1 MITRQQRLLGFAA
14 AGVIIGF
21 LLLQYSLQSPPSL
34 AKRAA
39 EAEGHFQEQE
49 HEAEQWLER
58 LDLWEAILQDGFSC
72 EEARLIQNAP
82 LPLFLLQDKE
92 LIFWNTTNLS
102 LSADQLVSTA
112 SIVQTVNDK
121 YYYLLRQSWKGGVIL
136 VAALAIPENKTD
148 NGTHAVKNRA
158 GNLVYFADGLS
169 KSSSSYQWISPL
181 IGCLSILL
189 FIFIINMLLRQIRY
203 RILAVGLM
211 ILAIILLMIGMCYW
225 AYSSVTE
232 VKENVFTL
240 WADTEIPL
248 SFTIVGSVLSIWVV
262 SRWQYI
268 WTKKPTLVIA
278 NVSLASSLAYW
289 SINVLIIGIGAVIKY
304 LVLHDTLDYDFDN
317 VLQLPWLELICI
329 LAVLILLVTHLLYS
343 LWVIRKVQRLPIS
356 KQNRLIS
363 IGVSV
368 LLALPISSVLHLD
381 LGLFALC
388 LILLLFTSLLDLF
401 VELDMASPAW
411 LILWL
416 SLLSAF
422 ATGLLL
428 KYQIEVNN
436 GQRVAFARQIASYED
451 RLAEQALDTLMDK
464 LADSTLND
472 WVLQVQQDAYL
483 EKNYSFALQELDT
496 SIQLGQSAQWIKQR
510 PNNQYI
516 SYTIDYDGKRLA
528 LQPKWKSDRRILSSL
543 IPASPLLQ
551 SDYSYAIRYDSTVI
565 IRKGY
570 LEEEWLK
577 GANWEN
583 DQSTQFYTSNQ
594 RALLYHQSD
603 QEGYQVLV
611 SERLGGYLKPASLFS
626 YFFVLLTLILLVIF
640 LLDRPFKLFP
650 STPIR
655 LFVGTPSLRHRIQLS
670 TIGLSLAAL
679 VLAGWVTVIFI
690 RRDNLH
696 TQSEQ
701 LLEKVDVMLR
711 NVEGAYS
718 KLDSSSF
725 LATLSNVHQVDLF
738 SYTSDGTLQATSFPY
753 LFEQGL
759 KAPYIVPA
767 AFYAYQ
773 RQGIKPAILSDEVG
787 GLRYLAASIPLP
799 ENIDRSSRFLIVA
812 FASGEQGL
820 KENTIAFI
828 GNLLNLYV
836 FLLLI
841 ASVSAIAVAKTIT
854 RPLLEIGEKLRR
866 LKLGENEPLSWGSED
881 EIGQLVSAYNAMI
894 AELEISTEKLKQSE
908 REGAWRE
915 MAKQVAHEIKNPL
928 TPMKLS
934 IQYLQHAQQSDPE
947 RARSLI
953 SRVSKTLIE
962 QIDGLAHI
970 ATAFSNFAKMP
981 RAELALVDM
990 NAILRSVH
998 QLFTEG
1004 GQQEEEINLVLPD
1017 HTITVHADGKQLLRI
1032 FNNLV
1037 KNAQQAIPEERQG
1050 QIQMHLYESNG
1061 NAIVAIRD
1069 NGTGIP
1075 EEVQPKVF
1083 QPNFTTKSSGMGLGL
1098 AMCKSMIEA
1107 MEGDI
1112 YFETEEDLGTTFF
1125 IRVAVHTNKV

>member
-1 MITRQQRLLGFAA
+1 MITRQQRLFGFAA

-34 AKRAA
+34 AKLAA
-39 EAEGHFQEQE
+39 EAEWHFQEQE
-49 HEAEQWLER
+49 QQAEQWLER
-58 LDLWEAILQDGFSC
+58 LDLWEAIIQNGFYC
-72 EEARLIQNAP
+72 DEARVIQNAP
-82 LPLFLLQDKE
+82 TPLFLLKDKE
-92 LIFWNTTNLS
+92 LIYWNSIDIPLS
-102 LSADQLVSTA
+102 VHQLAGTA
-112 SIVQTVNDK
+112 PIVRSINDE
-121 YYYLLRQSWKGGVIL
+121 YYYLIRQSWKGNIIL
-136 VAALAIPENKTD
+136 VAALSIPANKTT
-148 NGTHAVKNRA
+148 NGVHAIKDRA
-158 GNLVYFADGLS
+158 GNLIYFADDLLTTPTYPYRW
-169 KSSSSYQWISPL
+169 SSLLMGSI
-181 IGCLSILL
+181 SILL
-189 FIFIINMLLRQIRY
+189 FIFIINMLLKQIRY
-203 RILAVGLM
+203 RILAIGVLIIA
-211 ILAIILLMIGMCYW
+211 ILIVLIGVSYW
-225 AYSSVTE
+225 ENPSVEKVANT
-232 VKENVFTL
+232 VFTL
-240 WADTEIPL
+240 WTDKAIPL
-248 SFTIVGSVLSIWVV
+248 SYIVIGAILSLWAV

-268 WTKKPTLVIA
+268 WDKKPTI
-278 NVSLASSLAYW
+278 SLSNTFITSSLAYW
-289 SINVLIIGIGAVIKY
+289 SINVLIIGIGAAIKY
-304 LVLHDTLDYDFDN
+304 LVLHGELDYNFDN
-317 VLQLPWLELICI
+317 VLQLPWLELICV
-329 LAVLILLVTHLLYS
+329 LAVLTSLVTHFLYS
-343 LWVIRKVQRLPIS
+343 LWVIKKVQRLSIS
-356 KQNRLIS
+356 KQNRLLS

-368 LLALPISSVLHLD
+368 LLALPISLIVDLD
-381 LGLFALC
+381 MSFFALC

-422 ATGLLL
+422 ATGFLL

-436 GQRVAFARQIASYED
+436 NQRLAFAKQIASYED
-451 RLAEQALDTLMDK
+451 KHAEHALDAVINGAYSSIDDL
-464 LADSTLND
+464 
-472 WVLQVQQDAYL
+472 VLLVQQDAYL
-483 EKNYSFALQELDT
+483 DKNYSFALQELDT
-496 SIQLGQSAQWIKQR
+496 SIQIIPPVRWKKLM
-510 PNNQYI
+510 PNSQYI
-516 SYTIDYDGKRLA
+516 SYSIDYDGKRMA
-528 LQPKWKSDRRILSSL
+528 LQPKWKPDRRILSNL

-551 SDYSYAIRYDSTVI
+551 SEYNYAIRFDSAVI
-565 IRKGY
+565 IRRGY

-577 GANWEN
+577 NDYWDS
-583 DQSTQFYTSNQ
+583 DQSSQINTTNQ
-594 RALLYHQSD
+594 RALLYHQSG
-603 QEGYQVLV
+603 QGGYQVLV

-640 LLDRPFKLFP
+640 LLDKQFNLFP

-679 VLAGWVTVIFI
+679 VLAGLVTVIFI
-690 RRDNLH
+690 RRDNLK

-725 LATLSNVHQVDLF
+725 LTTLSNVHQVDLF
-738 SYTSDGTLQATSFPY
+738 SYTATGTLQATSFPY
-753 LFEQGL
+753 LFDKGL
-759 KAPYIVPA
+759 KAPYMVPD
-767 AFYAYQ
+767 AFSAYQ
-773 RQGIKPAILSDEVG
+773 KQGIKPAILQDQVDG
-787 GLRYLAASIPLP
+787 IHYLTASIPLK
-799 ENIDRSSRFLIVA
+799 ESMDRSTRFLMVA

-828 GNLLNLYV
+828 GSLLNLYV

-854 RPLLEIGEKLRR
+854 RPLLEIGEKLRGLR
-866 LKLGENEPLSWGSED
+866 LGENEPLSWDRED
-881 EIGQLVSAYNAMI
+881 EIGQLVAAYNAMI
-894 AELEISTEKLKQSE
+894 AELEVSTEKLKQSE

-981 RAELALVDM
+981 KAELTLVDL
-990 NAILRSVH
+990 NAILSSVH

-1004 GQQEEEINLVLPD
+1004 GQHQDTIDLKLPD
-1017 HTITVHADGKQLLRI
+1017 HNITVNADGKQLLRI

-1037 KNAQQAIPEERQG
+1037 KNAQQAIPEEKQG
-1050 QIQMHLYESNG
+1050 HIQMHLYEKG
-1061 NAIVAIRD
+1061 NKAIVAVRD

-1075 EEVQPKVF
+1075 KEVQPKVF

-1107 MEGDI
+1107 MDGEI
-1112 YFETEEDLGTTFF
+1112 YFETEEEVGTIFY
-1125 IRVAVHTNKV
+1125 ISLAVKS